1 MKTSHFNFLSVDRP
15 SLCGYC
21 FNPVGGLLTK
31 FEDKWYG
38 ACCVEHQREIV
49 KGNKLKNIA
58 QVSKKGVAYAKA
70 QSRDRYIE
78 ISKENKS
85 WALRDWTEEDRMNFF
100 DKIIREYLNYA
111 NDQAR
116 NGVDGSQE
124 I

>member
-1 MKTSHFNFLSVDRP
+1 MWNIKRNS
-15 SLCGYC
+15 
-21 FNPVGGLLTK
+21 
-31 FEDKWYG
+31 
-38 ACCVEHQREIV
+38 Q
-49 KGNKLKNIA
+49 GNKLKNIA
-58 QVSKKGVAYAKA
+58 QVSEKGAAYAKA
-70 QSRDRYIE
+70 QSRDRYIK

-111 NDQAR
+111 NEQAR